1 MKQITLKVKDIRKSI
16 AESLGSIMVEDGFEY
31 KKTTNEFICKKNNCT
46 YIYNLLLTSW
56 STSYWL
62 DVRLW
67 IRQEQIENVYESI
80 LGKSHGL
87 TLSQHMLERIFYSPD
102 GRQNGK
108 GNSLTIS
115 MVSDDDIFPA
125 IKGLKNYYLE
135 IAKPYFGRF
144 ITLEAFDNFI
154 NSPPFEYS
162 PAYVGT
168 NTNERCMKGLITAKL
183 VNSSNYNNLITIYD
197 ELIKKTLSDVQ
208 PDSVMN
214 YNKVKEYLAHNKVFS
229 L

>member
-87 TLSQHMLERIFYSPD
+87 TLSQHMLERILYSPD

-115 MVSDDDIFPA
+115 IVSDDDIFPA
-125 IKGLKNYYLE
+125 IEGLKNYYIE

-144 ITLEAFDNFI
+144 ITLETFDNFI

-208 PDSVMN
+208 PNSVMN

>member
-1 MKQITLKVKDIRKSI
+1 MKIALKNKDIKKSI
-16 AESLGSIMVEDGFEY
+16 AEGLGSIIVADEFEY

-56 STSYWL
+56 STSYSL

-67 IRQEQIENVYESI
+67 IRQEQIESVYESM

-87 TLSQHMLERIFYSPD
+87 TLSQDMLERIYYSPD

-108 GNSLTIS
+108 GESLTIS
-115 MVSDDDIFPA
+115 MATDDDIQPA
-125 IKGLKNYYLE
+125 IETLKNYYKY
-135 IAKPYFGRF
+135 IAKPYFDRF
-144 ITLEAFDNFI
+144 NTLKDFDSFI

-162 PAYVGT
+162 PAYVGI

-183 VNSSNYNNLITIYD
+183 VDNPNYKHLIAIYD

-208 PDSVMN
+208 PDSIKN
-214 YNKVKEYLAHNKVFS
+214 YNKVKDYLEHNVGQT
-229 L
+229 LR